1 MLQNHPTQSFSKK
14 RKSHEH
20 HHSRKR
26 HHHHHHAIA
35 GAAVLS
41 ITFDALFQ
49 QASPTVVR
57 PGFHTLGQDVNMPN
71 KTLSISTSNVS
82 LDLNKHTLNANISIA
97 PGIRNVTIRNGT
109 LGKAISIT
117 AATWNFTLQ
126 CSIKD
131 TVYIENA
138 NVLKLKDVKA
148 LGLKTMSS
156 AIQVKNA
163 NKCFLEN
170 VQVANTTLTGPANRA
185 YGRPFP

>member
-1 MLQNHPTQSFSKK
+1 MTELVISEATYQNIWRTLFDEDVHASEHLTQSFSKK

-82 LDLNKHTLNANISIA
+82 LDLN
-97 PGIRNVTIRNGT
+97 GT
-109 LGKAISIT
+109 
-117 AATWNFTLQ
+117 
-126 CSIKD
+126 
-131 TVYIENA
+131 
-138 NVLKLKDVKA
+138 
-148 LGLKTMSS
+148 
-156 AIQVKNA
+156 
-163 NKCFLEN
+163 
-170 VQVANTTLTGPANRA
+170 P
-185 YGRPFP
+185 